1 MNVGQLI
8 NLLEEFPE
16 DMEVQFAYNYG
27 DHWKTTVA
35 EHIGD
40 VVEARVAYSQYH
52 NRDAVLDDDAEDED
66 ARPCVVIM

>member
-1 MNVGQLI
+1 M
-8 NLLEEFPE
+8 
-16 DMEVQFAYNYG
+16 QFAYNYG

-52 NRDAVLDDDAEDED
+52 DRDAVLDDDAEDED